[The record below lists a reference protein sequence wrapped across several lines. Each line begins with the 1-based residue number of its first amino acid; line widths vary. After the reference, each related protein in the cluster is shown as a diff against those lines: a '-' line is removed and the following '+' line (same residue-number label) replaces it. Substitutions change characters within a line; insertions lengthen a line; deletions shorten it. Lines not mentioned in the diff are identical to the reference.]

1 MIRSS
6 PLFISKNPRCIG
18 LTKNIDEA
26 NQRLARKLEGYHERR
41 ITEEND

>member
-1 MIRSS
+1 MRFC
-6 PLFISKNPRCIG
+6 PLFICENPRCIG

-26 NQRLARKLEGYHERR
+26 NQRLAGKLEEYHERR